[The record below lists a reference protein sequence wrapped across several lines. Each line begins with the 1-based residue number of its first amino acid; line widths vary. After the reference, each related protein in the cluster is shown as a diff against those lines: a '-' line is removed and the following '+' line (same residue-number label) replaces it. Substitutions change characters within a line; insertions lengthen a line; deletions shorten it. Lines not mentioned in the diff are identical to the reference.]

1 MLLSPCLLPASHPPS
16 PPQQKMLGSP
26 WGDRHVPCAFLGP
39 WSMSVSKRVE
49 NLSLV
54 ALNILTGREGAQ
66 QDKHRK

>member
-1 MLLSPCLLPASHPPS
+1 MLLSPCPLPASHPPS

-54 ALNILTGREGAQ
+54 ALTS
-66 QDKHRK
+66 